1 MIRVINEP
9 NASVS
14 AIELVGPARRTT
26 CTVLTNIAYSLGLVV
41 LSGVVFL
48 VRDWRQLALATSI
61 PFLSFFLYWW

>member
-1 MIRVINEP
+1 MAFILSLRP
-9 NASVS
+9 FVS
-14 AIELVGPARRTT
+14 AIELVGPGRRTT
-26 CTVLTNIAYSLGLVV
+26 CTVLTNIAYSVGLVV